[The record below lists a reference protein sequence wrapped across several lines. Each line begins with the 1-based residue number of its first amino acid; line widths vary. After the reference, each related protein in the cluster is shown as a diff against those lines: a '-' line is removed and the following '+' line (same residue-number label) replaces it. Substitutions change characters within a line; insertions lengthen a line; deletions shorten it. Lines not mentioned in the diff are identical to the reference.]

1 MKHRALLI
9 SMTHDRLMKP
19 LIGGMD
25 RFTMVFAEQFTFLRD
40 WLSDPLRVA
49 AIAPSSHSLAE
60 IITAEI
66 TKVNAPV
73 IELGPGTGVFTR
85 RLIQR
90 GVPQERLALV
100 ESGHEFA
107 KHLDWK
113 FPVAQVLC
121 MDACK
126 LNQVE
131 LFDGELAGAVISGLP
146 CCRCRL
152 ARSSASCDPLSRTCG
167 QEVRFTNS
175 PTVSA
180 ARSPSAFWTA
190 VDLERGVLVGLS
202 STYRP
207 AAVYKISRRNTL
219 ICRIDHE
226 PLQSHK
232 IDTMPLV
239 CP

>member
-1 MKHRALLI
+1 ML
-9 SMTHDRLMKP
+9 
-19 LIGGMD
+19 
-25 RFTMVFAEQFTFLRD
+25 FAEQFTFLRD

-49 AIAPSSHSLAE
+49 AVAPSSHSLAE
-60 IITAEI
+60 IITGEI
-66 TKVNAPV
+66 TKANAPV

-113 FPVAQVLC
+113 FPTAQVLC

-126 LNQVE
+126 LDQIE
-131 LFDGELAGAVISGLP
+131 LFDGELAGAVVSGLP
-146 CCRCRL
+146 LLSMPTRKVIGIL
-152 ARSSASCDPLSRTCG
+152 RSSFVHLRPGGSFYQFTYGFRCPVAKSVLDRCG
-167 QEVRFTNS
+167 LR
-175 PTVSA
+175 
-180 ARSPSAFWTA
+180 ARRIGGTLINVP
-190 VDLERGVLVGLS
+190 
-202 STYRP
+202 P

-219 ICRIDHE
+219 ICRMDHE

-232 IDTMPLV
+232 IAAMPLV
-239 CP
+239 FP